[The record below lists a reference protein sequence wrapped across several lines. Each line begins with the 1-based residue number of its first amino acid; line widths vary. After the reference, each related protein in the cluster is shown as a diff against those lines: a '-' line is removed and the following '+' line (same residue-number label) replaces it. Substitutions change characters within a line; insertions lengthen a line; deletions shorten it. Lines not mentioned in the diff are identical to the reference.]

1 MIRITKGLDIPISGE
16 PSHSVDSR
24 PNVSSV
30 ALLGPDYVGMKPTMA
45 VEVGARVKLGQSL
58 FTDKKIEGVSY
69 TSPASGVVASIN
81 RGAKRLFQSIVID
94 VDGDEEVEFTSYRD
108 SDLTSLSRENVTE
121 LLLQSGLWTTIRTR
135 PFNKTPVPGSEPHS
149 IFVTAIDTNPL
160 SIAPASVIEDRE
172 ADFLYGLQI
181 LRRLTSGT
189 VHVCKSPAAKL
200 PGADL
205 TGVKETSFEGP
216 HPAGL
221 PGTHIHFLDPVGEHK
236 KVWFLNYQDL
246 IAIGHL
252 FVTGRLDVSRLI
264 SVAGPA
270 VTRPSLIETRVGA
283 KVDDLVDGELADGE
297 NRVISGSVLSGRT
310 AVEPFN
316 YLGRFHLQVS
326 ALAEGRE
333 REFMGWQKPGF
344 DTFSV
349 KRVFAA
355 GFSAAQRR
363 FPMTTTTHGSRRAMV
378 PIGMFE
384 KVMPLDIL
392 PTFLLRSLIVGDSE
406 QAQLLGCLELDEEDL
421 ALCTFVCP
429 GKTDYGP
436 ILRENLTLIEKEG

>member
-1 MIRITKGLDIPISGE
+1 MIRITKGLDVPISGE

-45 VEVGARVKLGQSL
+45 VEVGDRVKVGQLL
-58 FTDKKIEGVSY
+58 FSDKKTKGVNY
-69 TSPASGVVASIN
+69 TSPASGVVKAVN
-81 RGAKRLFQSIVID
+81 RGAKRVFQSVVID
-94 VDGDEEVEFTSYRD
+94 VDGDDEVEFTSYRN
-108 SDLTSLSRENVTE
+108 SDLTSLSREQVTE
-121 LLLQSGLWTTIRTR
+121 LLLQSGLWTTLRTR

-172 ADFLYGLQI
+172 SDFLYGLQI
-181 LRRLTSGT
+181 LRRLTNGT
-189 VHVCKSPAAKL
+189 VYVCKKPAAKL
-200 PGADL
+200 PGAEL
-205 TGVKETSFEGP
+205 SGVQEVSFEGP

-221 PGTHIHFLDPVGEHK
+221 PGTHIHFLDPVSETK
-236 KVWFLNYQDL
+236 TVWFLNYQDL

-252 FVTGRLDVSRLI
+252 FVTGRLDVSRVI

-270 VTRPSLIETRVGA
+270 VTHPALVETRVGA
-283 KVDDLVDGELADGE
+283 KIDDLVDGSLAEGE

-310 AVEPFN
+310 SVEPFN

-344 DTFSV
+344 DTFSI

-355 GFSAAQRR
+355 AFSAGQRR

-378 PIGMFE
+378 PIGMYE

-436 ILRENLTLIEKEG
+436 ILRENLNLIEKEG